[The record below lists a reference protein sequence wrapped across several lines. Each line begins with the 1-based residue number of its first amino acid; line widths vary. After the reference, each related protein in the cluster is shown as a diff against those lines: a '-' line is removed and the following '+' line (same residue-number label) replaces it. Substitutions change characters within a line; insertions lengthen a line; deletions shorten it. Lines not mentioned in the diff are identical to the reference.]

1 MVGDAHYIY
10 GIYKTAKEFADAGI
24 ATYFYRFSYEDKHY
38 RTSSYK
44 NLHGVPHGA
53 EYKYLF
59 KPRVGYF
66 GTESDQLN
74 QKDKKVQKKLL
85 TMWKSFA
92 ENGNPTPAKSPVE
105 WKKLGKVETSYLD
118 IGETLTMKTMDEQS
132 RMDTWDKIM
141 AECKN

>member
-1 MVGDAHYIY
+1 MLELFLPKDETNKEKCLHLLNNEYFNKSNTEDVRHKFVNMVGDSQYIY

-24 ATYFYRFSYEDKHY
+24 ATYFYRFSYEDNHY
-38 RTSSYK
+38 KSSPYK
-44 NLHGVPHGA
+44 NLRGVPHEA

-74 QKDKKVQKKLL
+74 QKDKKVQKNIL

-92 ENGNPTPAKSPVE
+92 DNG
-105 WKKLGKVETSYLD
+105 
-118 IGETLTMKTMDEQS
+118 
-132 RMDTWDKIM
+132 
-141 AECKN
+141 